1 MVARPRLVRALAFSL
16 LLSACGASAGQRVN
30 GAPGAKSN
38 ASIVRTPATVGA
50 AATSVAPATSGAQPT
65 NISPTL
71 QFTAARLDGGTIQGA
86 DYAGKP
92 VAFWFWAPG

>member
-16 LLSACGASAGQRVN
+16 LLSACGASASQRVN
-30 GAPGAKSN
+30 GDQGTKSK

-50 AATSVAPATSGAQPT
+50 AAAAATSAAAGAQPA
-65 NISPTL
+65 NLSPTL
-71 QFTAARLDGGTIQGA
+71 QFTAAKLDGGTIQGA
-86 DYAGKP
+86 DFAGKP